1 MGSPLVRDAIPER
14 FLYNPLHTWGGYLM
28 ERRVKTIVLH
38 ALEQFPQ
45 VQIVYLFGSA
55 ARATVH
61 CARPYRARIG
71 REDWLCWYKP
81 C

>member
-1 MGSPLVRDAIPER
+1 
-14 FLYNPLHTWGGYLM
+14 M

-45 VQIVYLFGSA
+45 VKIVYLFGSA

-61 CARPYRARIG
+61 CSRPYRARIG
-71 REDWLCWYKP
+71 REDWL
-81 C
+81 